1 MSSTSKF
8 KFIPLKIQG
17 AYIVEC
23 DRYHD
28 NRGFFQEL
36 YRDTRY
42 ENVVHGARQIS
53 FSASKKN
60 VVRGIHCSQY
70 GKLGTNKFFRFYV
83 FW

>member
-1 MSSTSKF
+1 MVKLLSTSVQMTTSAF
-8 KFIPLKIQG
+8 KFVPLEIKG
-17 AYIVEC
+17 AFIVEC
-23 DRYHD
+23 DRYYD

-42 ENVVHGARQIS
+42 ESIVKGVRQIS

-70 GKLGTNKFFRFYV
+70 GKLGE
-83 FW
+83 